1 MKKIILISML
11 VFGLIIAISQASTD
25 VSVPIGTAF
34 RYQGRL
40 MEANGPAN
48 GLYDFQFKLFNDPNV
63 ALGNQLGSTIEVS
76 GLDVNDGCFTVE
88 LNFGDNVFNAGELW
102 LEISARRSSSG
113 GSFTVISPRQ
123 HVTPEPYA
131 MYAVAPLPDGFSDND
146 WQVIGNDMYAI
157 PSGNVGIGTTMPL
170 VALDVQRSNPGKNQM
185 VAAFVN
191 PDNSPGTAATIGLV
205 VGSAGMWP
213 GGWTLKS
220 NYDSLDI
227 DPISDMVFPSPVM
240 TITSSRKVGICT
252 KDPVTALDI
261 NGTLR
266 VASSNPG
273 SNAVTAFFTN
283 PSDAADSA
291 VSIDL
296 GIGTA
301 APSEWRLM
309 ASHNS
314 LDIGNAVVVPPAIT
328 IDSSHHV
335 GISNG
340 LSVGAAHD
348 IAVYATS
355 GMIPMMLIMGKHG
368 VVTFGQDYGIYAW
381 GGQKAGYFNGDV
393 SISGNVGMGT
403 STPWA
408 KLHVKGSGW
417 PNSFL
422 YFDTDA
428 DNQDSGIRF
437 YENGNIRGHLY
448 LKGSDNTIRLFGSD
462 FSGITVTSNGN
473 VGIGTEDPG
482 RYMLAV
488 NGSAAKSGGGS
499 WATFSDSRLKVI
511 KGNFGRGLSEIVQ
524 LQPVRYSY
532 KQDNQ
537 MGLPQ
542 DKEYVGV
549 TAQDVERAIPE
560 AVSENEKGYLMV
572 DNDPII
578 WAMVNA
584 IKELKGENQDLKAQ
598 NQEMQQRLEAL
609 ERKMGQD
616 KFAVVKEVQ

>member
-1 MKKIILISML
+1 MKRITLISIL
-11 VFGLIIAISQASTD
+11 VFGLTTAVSQASTD
-25 VSVPIGTAF
+25 VSVPVGTAF
-34 RYQGRL
+34 TYQGRL
-40 MEANGPAN
+40 LEANGPAD
-48 GLYDFQFKLFNDPNV
+48 GLYDFQFKLFDDPNV
-63 ALGNQLGSTIEVS
+63 AFGNQLGTTIEVNE
-76 GLDVNDGCFTVE
+76 LDVNDGYFTVE
-88 LNFGDNVFNAGELW
+88 LNFGDNVFNSGELW
-102 LEISARRSSSG
+102 LEIGVRRSITG

-123 HVTPEPYA
+123 QITPPPYA
-131 MYAVAPLPDGFSDND
+131 LYAASPSSNGFSDND
-146 WQVIGNDMYAI
+146 WQVVGNDMYAI

-170 VALDVQRSNPGKNQM
+170 VTLDVRRSNPGKNQM

-191 PDNSPGTAATIGLV
+191 PDNSPGTAATIALM
-205 VGSAGMWP
+205 VGSGMWP
-213 GGWTLKS
+213 GGWTLTS
-220 NYDSLDI
+220 NYESLDI

-240 TITSSRKVGICT
+240 TIKSNRKVGIGIKEPIT
-252 KDPVTALDI
+252 TLDI

-301 APSEWRLM
+301 APSEWRLK

-314 LDIGNAVVVPPAIT
+314 LDIGNAVAVPPAIT

-335 GISNG
+335 GISRG
-340 LSVGAAHD
+340 LSVSGD
-348 IAVYATS
+348 QDVAVYAAS
-355 GMIPMMLIMGKHG
+355 GMIPMILIMGKHG

-381 GGQKAGYFNGDV
+381 GGQKAGYFSGDV
-393 SISGNVGMGT
+393 SISGNVGIGT
-403 STPWA
+403 TTPWA
-408 KLHVKGSGW
+408 KLHVKGSGF

-422 YFDTDA
+422 YLDTDA
-428 DNQDSGIRF
+428 GNQDSGIRF
-437 YENGNIRGHLY
+437 YENGILKGHLY
-448 LKGSDNTIRLFGSD
+448 LKGSDDTIRLFGSD
-462 FSGITVTSNGN
+462 FSGITVTSIGN

-488 NGSAAKSGGGS
+488 NGSAAKPGGGS
-499 WATFSDSRLKVI
+499 WAVFSDVRLKDVH
-511 KGNFGRGLSEIVQ
+511 GQFERGLSEVAQ
-524 LQPVRYSY
+524 LNPVRYSY
-532 KQDNQ
+532 RQDNE

-549 TAQDVERAIPE
+549 TAQYIEHVIPE

-578 WAMVNA
+578 WSMVNA
-584 IKELKGENQDLKAQ
+584 IKELKGENQELKAQ
-598 NQEMQQRLEAL
+598 NQEMKQRLEAL
-609 ERKMGQD
+609 ERKVGQD